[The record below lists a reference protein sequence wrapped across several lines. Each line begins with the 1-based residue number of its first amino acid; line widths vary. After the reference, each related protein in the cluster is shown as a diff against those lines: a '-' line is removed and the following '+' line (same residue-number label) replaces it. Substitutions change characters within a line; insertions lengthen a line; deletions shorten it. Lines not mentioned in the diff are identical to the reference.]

1 MKKLNYFLLYSVL
14 ICMTLTGCS
23 VRPSEKL
30 LYTSDRFEAM
40 AASVPDERVLADTF
54 ASDLCVVTGEEESSD
69 PSVNAESA
77 GLFSIADQQ
86 VIFQKQVFERMH
98 PASITKVMTALLAV
112 KYGNPDDLVTVGE
125 ETVIREAGASL
136 CNIHPGDT
144 LTLEQLLYGLM
155 LPSGNDAGTAIAV
168 HMAGSIEAFSERM
181 NEEARKIG
189 ATDTHFV
196 NPHGLTDE
204 THLTT
209 AYDLYLILNEA
220 LKYPEFRKI
229 IGTADYVAQYQDGQ
243 GNEISQTW
251 HNSNKYLNG
260 ERETPEGLQVLG
272 GKTGT
277 TNAAGYCL
285 ILACEDEKGQDYVS
299 VVLKAGSRSDLY
311 DNMTNI
317 IRKIVN

>member
-204 THLTT
+204 THLAT

>member
-204 THLTT
+204 THMTT

>member
-1 MKKLNYFLLYSVL
+1 
-14 ICMTLTGCS
+14 MTLTGCS

>member
-260 ERETPEGLQVLG
+260 ERETPEGLRVLG